1 MAGKYQDIVAT
12 AVRAS
17 AAAGVPGAFT
27 AGADIAGLTLVWGG
41 MMVAIADRSGHQL
54 DHRMAVKV
62 AASAITSIA
71 TYATGVKLATKAFH
85 LIPGAG
91 TIAAIGISS
100 GLNMLFTLRFA
111 KVVIASFDAPELDL
125 PELGTR
131 LSRDLVAMLTF
142 STLLAD
148 LGEAAALTVGIDGGL
163 PATADG
169 TPLRRKSFA
178 EFIDP
183 NR

>member
-1 MAGKYQDIVAT
+1 MAGKYQDIVTT

-41 MMVAIADRSGHQL
+41 MMVAIAERSGHEL
-54 DHRMAVKV
+54 DRSMAVKV

-71 TYATGVKLATKAFH
+71 AYATGIKLATKAFH

-91 TIAAIGISS
+91 TVAAIGISA

-111 KVVIASFDAPELDL
+111 KVVIDNFDKPGLDL

-131 LSRDLVAMLTF
+131 LSRDLVAMLSF
-142 STLLAD
+142 STLLGD
-148 LGEAAALTVGIDGGL
+148 LGEAAALTVGLDGGL
-163 PATADG
+163 PATSDG
-169 TPLRRKSFA
+169 GPLRRKSFA
-178 EFIDP
+178 EFVDP
-183 NR
+183 DR